1 MNEHLGIDR
10 HHPDFIRARRQR
22 FVKLLREAKRV
33 LGFSEDERKALIAL
47 CKMIERNT
55 TEAK

>member
-1 MNEHLGIDR
+1 MNERLGIDR
-10 HHPDFIRARRQR
+10 HHPDFVRARRQR

-33 LGFSEDERKALIAL
+33 LGFSEEERKAVIEL

-55 TEAK
+55 KEAE